1 MKNHNKA
8 KGLSGSR
15 IKNKIQML
23 AFLTICT
30 FLFAGCGRIVPM
42 IFDAVNNDE
51 NANVH
56 ITEPEDT
63 NQDGPL
69 SDSDFTLVDD
79 GKEDSETNYTI
90 IPHETEEIEFEKYDD
105 GLMSM
110 YIPKGWEVTIC
121 PGGDIVHYTF
131 MVQNPEN
138 RNYQI
143 YFNMK
148 GEGYLASEEERQW
161 YATYYPD
168 SPFALMPAI
177 NPQNTEGVYSVFS
190 QAVEVAGGPVMGDF
204 VYPTIN
210 DFTVIDKLGNVPIG
224 GDVVRAS
231 YVNESGEPCEG
242 LFTSTP
248 AVFSLYYVNAVNTY
262 NSVFF
267 TTPAGELVNWV
278 DTINYCIGTITFS
291 ETFVEAYYGQEQA
304 IVQNSIEIANINN
317 ETSNIITDG
326 WENRQTEY
334 DIMSQ
339 QQSDAT
345 LGYERVYDT
354 ETGEVYQAYNGFMD
368 EYDGER
374 YDLISD
380 EHYSLPVAGY
390 IER

>member
-1 MKNHNKA
+1 
-8 KGLSGSR
+8 
-15 IKNKIQML
+15 
-23 AFLTICT
+23 
-30 FLFAGCGRIVPM
+30 
-42 IFDAVNNDE
+42 
-51 NANVH
+51 
-56 ITEPEDT
+56 
-63 NQDGPL
+63 
-69 SDSDFTLVDD
+69 
-79 GKEDSETNYTI
+79 
-90 IPHETEEIEFEKYDD
+90 
-105 GLMSM
+105 
-110 YIPKGWEVTIC
+110 
-121 PGGDIVHYTF
+121 
-131 MVQNPEN
+131 
-138 RNYQI
+138 
-143 YFNMK
+143 
-148 GEGYLASEEERQW
+148 
-161 YATYYPD
+161 
-168 SPFALMPAI
+168 
-177 NPQNTEGVYSVFS
+177 
-190 QAVEVAGGPVMGDF
+190 MGDF

-224 GDVVRAS
+224 GDIVRAS

-278 DTINYCIGTITFS
+278 DTLNYCIGTITFS
-291 ETFVEAYYGQEQA
+291 ETFVEAYYDQEQA

-317 ETSNIITDG
+317 ETSNIITSG

-334 DIMSQ
+334 DIVSQ
-339 QQSDAT
+339 KQSDAT

-380 EHYSLPVAGY
+380 EQYSLPVAGY

>member
-1 MKNHNKA
+1 
-8 KGLSGSR
+8 
-15 IKNKIQML
+15 
-23 AFLTICT
+23 
-30 FLFAGCGRIVPM
+30 
-42 IFDAVNNDE
+42 
-51 NANVH
+51 
-56 ITEPEDT
+56 
-63 NQDGPL
+63 
-69 SDSDFTLVDD
+69 
-79 GKEDSETNYTI
+79 
-90 IPHETEEIEFEKYDD
+90 
-105 GLMSM
+105 
-110 YIPKGWEVTIC
+110 
-121 PGGDIVHYTF
+121 
-131 MVQNPEN
+131 
-138 RNYQI
+138 
-143 YFNMK
+143 
-148 GEGYLASEEERQW
+148 
-161 YATYYPD
+161 
-168 SPFALMPAI
+168 
-177 NPQNTEGVYSVFS
+177 
-190 QAVEVAGGPVMGDF
+190 MGDF

-278 DTINYCIGTITFS
+278 DTLNYCIGTITFS

-317 ETSNIITDG
+317 ETSNIITNG

-380 EHYSLPVAGY
+380 EQYSLPVAGY